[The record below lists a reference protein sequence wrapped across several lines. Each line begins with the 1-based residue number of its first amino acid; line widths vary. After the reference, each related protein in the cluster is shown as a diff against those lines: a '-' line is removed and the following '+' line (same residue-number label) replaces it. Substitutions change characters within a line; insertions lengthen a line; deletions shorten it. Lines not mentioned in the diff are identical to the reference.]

1 VNEGLVAEGLVAR
14 VGAVLDRL
22 GAAYALVGAG
32 ALAVHG
38 VARSTFDVDL
48 FTTEQ
53 AVLDPTA
60 WAVFAG
66 APGASVDVRRG
77 DAEDPLAGVVRIQ
90 AAGERDV
97 DVVVGRLAWQ
107 AEIVTRAL
115 RVPLSGTSLPVVTAA
130 DLILLKLFA
139 GGAQDAW
146 DIGQLLGGP
155 DRAVLV
161 ADVESRLHRLP
172 PPAGRL
178 WARITAGETA

>member
-1 VNEGLVAEGLVAR
+1 VNDGLTAR
-14 VGAVLDRL
+14 VAAVLDER

-53 AVLDPTA
+53 AVLDPAA
-60 WAVFAG
+60 WAALAATSG
-66 APGASVDVRRG
+66 ARVDVRRG
-77 DAEDPLAGVVRIQ
+77 DAEDPLAGVVRIE

-107 AEIVTRAL
+107 AEVVTRAL
-115 RVPLSGTSLPVVTAA
+115 RVPLAGTSLPVVTAA

-146 DIGQLLGGP
+146 DIEQLLGGP

-161 ADVESRLHRLP
+161 SDVESRLHRLP

-178 WARITAGETA
+178 WARINRP

>member
-1 VNEGLVAEGLVAR
+1 VTEGLVAR
-14 VGAVLDRL
+14 VAAVLDRL
-22 GAAYALVGAG
+22 GASYALVGAG

-48 FTTEQ
+48 FTTEP
-53 AVLDPTA
+53 AVLDATI
-60 WAVFAG
+60 WAALSATPAVK
-66 APGASVDVRRG
+66 VDVRRG
-77 DAEDPLAGVVRIQ
+77 DAEDPLAGVVRIE

-107 AEIVTRAL
+107 AEVVTRAL
-115 RVPLSGTSLPVVTAA
+115 RVPLAGTSLPVVTAA

-146 DIGQLLGGP
+146 DIEQLLAGP

-161 ADVESRLHRLP
+161 MDVESRLQRLP
-172 PPAGRL
+172 PPAVRL
-178 WARITAGETA
+178 WARITAGESA